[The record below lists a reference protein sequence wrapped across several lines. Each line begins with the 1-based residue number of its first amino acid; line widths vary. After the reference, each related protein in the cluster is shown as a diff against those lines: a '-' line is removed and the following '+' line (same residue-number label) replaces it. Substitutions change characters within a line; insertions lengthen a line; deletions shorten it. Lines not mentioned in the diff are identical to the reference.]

1 MISRHGSGYSSY
13 TESSEIIV
21 HEHIAS
27 DFRRKS
33 PLYQDTR
40 QAGQVKRKE
49 VNVVSKTVTYN
60 EENCVKNNWCA
71 VRRRIVL

>member
-33 PLYQDTR
+33 PLTR
-40 QAGQVKRKE
+40 IPDKQVK
-49 VNVVSKTVTYN
+49 
-60 EENCVKNNWCA
+60 
-71 VRRRIVL
+71 